1 MSAYF
6 LTDDEIADLHLESAS
21 RTFGDALPLIIRNVQ
36 STQFSLARYYGAIT
50 YNGQLYTYF
59 APGDEL
65 IRDDVLQWV
74 TKRREAERKAE
85 ADRATAAQ
93 GSLI

>member
-1 MSAYF
+1 VSAYF

-21 RTFGDALPLIIRNVQ
+21 GTFGDALPLIIRNVQ
-36 STQFSLARYYGAIT
+36 STQFSLARYYGVIT

-59 APGDEL
+59 ALGDEL
-65 IRDDVLQWV
+65 IRDDVLRWV
-74 TKRREAERKAE
+74 TKRREAERKAA

-93 GSLI
+93 GSLL